1 MQSCFLSWVCLLIGH
16 FLWGQSPVHTSQNNT
31 KENISAIAK
40 YEQLIKY
47 YRYYK
52 QDSAIYYTNK
62 GMELARQTGDS
73 NAVGS
78 MLLQKGMINDNLGE
92 FDKSKQEYNQAL
104 ELFKIAGSK
113 KGIASATIRIGVV
126 ELRNGKYDNSIKYFL
141 DALKTSEEITDKF
154 GIMEANYSISWAY
167 LDQKNF
173 DAALKYLETA
183 EEVNKQLPFSNISL
197 NIYNHFGVV
206 YREKANYKKA
216 EYYLNKGIQLSDKPE
231 YQGLNITMIN
241 NLATVY
247 AKDGKKEKAI
257 LLQQQAL
264 RRSREIGNYL
274 RELQTLMGLSKTY
287 GNENPDKAIFYI
299 KQAVELA
306 REKKVPKQEM
316 RYLKV
321 LADFY
326 KSQGNFRDAFTTKE
340 REHNLADTFFYKTT
354 AQNIESLKSEY
365 ELSKSN
371 ARIKEL
377 DLLNNKRQLELKN
390 STIMRNVMI
399 AGTALLLI
407 ILGLL
412 YNQYR
417 IKQRNS
423 NEARLQNQSLE
434 RLLDEKEWLLKEV
447 HHRVKN
453 NLQTVMS
460 LLETQS
466 AYLKDDAL
474 VAVQNS
480 QHRVYAMSLIHQK
493 LYQQDNSTNINM
505 AVYLPELISYLSDS
519 YDTRKRI
526 QFRTHIEN
534 IQLDIS
540 QAIPTGLILNE
551 AITNSI
557 KYAFPD
563 RGNGEIHVCM
573 KIADKKNILLSI
585 TDNGIGFPTE
595 WSTIQKNSLGMK
607 LMKGLSD
614 DLQAKFH
621 IESSKGTKI
630 SLEFQ
635 KNYFIRK

>member
-1 MQSCFLSWVCLLIGH
+1 MCLILTH
-16 FLWGQSPVHTSQNNT
+16 FLWGQNPVYTSQKNT
-31 KENISAIAK
+31 KENASAIAK
-40 YEQLIKY
+40 YEQLVKY

-52 QDSAIYYTNK
+52 QDSAIYYSNK
-62 GMELARQTGDS
+62 GMQLARQTGDS
-73 NAVGS
+73 NAVAS
-78 MLLQKGMINDNLGE
+78 MLLQMGMIDDNLGE
-92 FDKSKQEYNQAL
+92 FDKSKQKYNQAL
-104 ELFKIAGSK
+104 ELFKMVGSK

-126 ELRNGKYDNSIKYFL
+126 ELRNGKYDNAIKYFL
-141 DALKTSEEITDKF
+141 EALKTSEGVNDKF
-154 GIMEANYSISWAY
+154 GVMEANYSISWAY

-173 DAALKYLETA
+173 DAALKYLEKA
-183 EEVNKQLPFSNISL
+183 EEINKQLPFSNISL
-197 NIYNHFGVV
+197 NIYNHFGVL
-206 YREKANYKKA
+206 YREKANYEKA
-216 EYYLNKGIQLSDKPE
+216 EYYLRKGIQLSDKPE

-247 AKDGKKEKAI
+247 AKDGKKQKAI
-257 LLQQQAL
+257 LLQEEAL
-264 RRSREIGNYL
+264 KRSREIGNYL

-316 RYLKV
+316 RYLKL

-326 KSQGNFRDAFTTKE
+326 KSQGNFKDAFLTKE
-340 REHNLADTFFYKTT
+340 REHNLADAFFYKTT
-354 AQNIESLKSEY
+354 AQNIESLKAEY

-423 NEARLQNQSLE
+423 AEARLRNKSLE

-453 NLQTVMS
+453 NLHTIMS

-493 LYQQDNSTNINM
+493 LYQQDNSTNIDM
-505 AVYLPELISYLSDS
+505 AIYLPELINYLSDS
-519 YDTRKRI
+519 YDTGQRI
-526 QFRTHIEN
+526 QFRKHIEN

-557 KYAFPD
+557 KYAFP
-563 RGNGEIHVCM
+563 NQATGEIRVSM
-573 KIADKKNILLSI
+573 KQAADNNILLSI
-585 TDNGIGFPTE
+585 ADNGIGLPDGY
-595 WSTIQKNSLGMK
+595 SMLQKNSLGMK

-614 DLQAKFH
+614 DLRAKLT
-621 IESSKGTKI
+621 IESANGTI
-630 SLEFQ
+630 ITLQFQ
-635 KNYFIRK
+635 KESFRKEVENIKT